1 MPIIGTC
8 PACGTRAPLEAYIED
23 AAARRAMVAL
33 CERLAAHPAVLQRLP
48 GYLGLHAPAGRSAA
62 WSKIA
67 RLIAELAELVAAPV
81 VAWDRAERPCTP
93 ELWALAMDEAQ
104 DARANGTLSVPLDG
118 HGWLRKVAWTKA
130 GAAESRAE
138 AARLAAA
145 RGETPVGY
153 SAAHRAFDAPGNP
166 AERVAA
172 DDIRELVAD
181 LLALKRLEAA
191 NPGAHTAEITRLQRR
206 LDQLRGPTP

>member
-8 PACGTRAPLEAYIED
+8 PACGTKAPLEAYIQD
-23 AAARRAMVAL
+23 ADARRAFAVL
-33 CERLAAHPAVLQRLP
+33 CERLAAHPAVVQRLP
-48 GYLGLHAPAGRSAA
+48 GYLGLHAPAGRAAA

-67 RLIAELAELVAAPV
+67 RLIVELADLVTAPRI
-81 VAWDRAERPCTP
+81 AWESVERPCTP

-104 DARANGTLSVPLDG
+104 DARAKGTLSLPLDG

-130 GAAESRAE
+130 GAEESRAE

-153 SAAHRAFDAPGNP
+153 SASHRPFDGGNP
-166 AERVAA
+166 AERAAA
-172 DDIRELVAD
+172 DDFRELVAD

-191 NPGAHTAEITRLQRR
+191 NPGAHTAEIARLQGR
-206 LDQLRGPTP
+206 LDQLRGIAQ